1 MGRIV
6 TTIEDEV
13 EKRFAK
19 MVIDIY
25 GTSHTHFA
33 QAVTEAFNLWV
44 SQARK
49 SKKEQVLEEPKSGSD
64 TPSSQGQSLAQV
76 EQVPVKIHNTIEPKK
91 QVPPPIAHQ
100 PPSAPQ

>member
-49 SKKEQVLEEPKSGSD
+49 TKKEQVQEEPKSTPD
-64 TPSSQGQSLAQV
+64 TPSSMASSLPQAD
-76 EQVPVKIHNTIEPKK
+76 QVPPKIHDPNESKN

-100 PPSAPQ
+100 PPPPPQ

>member
-1 MGRIV
+1 MGRVV

-13 EKRFAK
+13 EKRFTK

-25 GTSHTHFA
+25 GTSNKHFA

-49 SKKEQVLEEPKSGSD
+49 TKKVQVQEEPKSTPN
-64 TPSSQGQSLAQV
+64 TPSSEGQSSPQPDQV
-76 EQVPVKIHNTIEPKK
+76 LVKIHNTVEAPK
-91 QVPPPIAHQ
+91 VIPPPKAHQ
-100 PPSAPQ
+100 PPPAPQ